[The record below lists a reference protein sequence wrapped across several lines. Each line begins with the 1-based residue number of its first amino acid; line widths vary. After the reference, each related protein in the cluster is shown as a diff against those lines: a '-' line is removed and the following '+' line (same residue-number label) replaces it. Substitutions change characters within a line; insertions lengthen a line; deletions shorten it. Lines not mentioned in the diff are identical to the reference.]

1 NPKWIKRA
9 HKLGMTV
16 NVWTVNKEEDLRW
29 VIENGV
35 DYITTD
41 NPVLAKKLIAEMC
54 K

>member
-1 NPKWIKRA
+1 
-9 HKLGMTV
+9 MTV